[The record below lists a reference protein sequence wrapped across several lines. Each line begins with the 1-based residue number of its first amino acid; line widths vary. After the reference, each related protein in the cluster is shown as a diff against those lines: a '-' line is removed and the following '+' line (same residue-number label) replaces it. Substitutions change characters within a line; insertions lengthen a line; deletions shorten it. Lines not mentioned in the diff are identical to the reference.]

1 MATLLAVGAE
11 LLRTGDYSDLTLV
24 CGGQEFHVHQN
35 IICPQSPVFKPY
47 SAGTGDKNLRQVL
60 AETASLKIFEL
71 MERDLFSEKKI
82 ANVWAAD
89 VLKESTKQFKTTAA
103 KNQQLLDEIMAGKK
117 EINSLKENLKE
128 LVDVLSTTHT
138 CFNRECKPRFGFNIQ
153 QPLQNSTVDNDWI
166 ASLLF
171 TLQNLRR
178 YMPKSDMR
186 TSNSPVN

>member
-1 MATLLAVGAE
+1 MWRSGVSCASEHHLPAVTSIQTLLRWNRLADAFCDLVKKT
-11 LLRTGDYSDLTLV
+11 TGS
-24 CGGQEFHVHQN
+24 
-35 IICPQSPVFKPY
+35 I
-47 SAGTGDKNLRQVL
+47 GDKNLRQVL

-153 QPLQNSTVDNDWI
+153 QPLQNVEKRWLILCPLCGRRYTYDKEKKSTVVLPP
-166 ASLLF
+166 S
-171 TLQNLRR
+171 
-178 YMPKSDMR
+178 PR
-186 TSNSPVN
+186 TTN